1 MDTHLD
7 ELLTPAGV
15 ARLAGVT
22 AAAVR
27 NWESTGKLQVALR
40 TVGGVR
46 RPFGSAF
53 WHNSARAQVLR
64 SVVSPR
70 ILVK

>member
-1 MDTHLD
+1 MQQEVAVMDTHVD

-46 RPFGSAF
+46 LFERSAVDRF
-53 WHNSARAQVLR
+53 LAARGQRCAG
-64 SVVSPR
+64 
-70 ILVK
+70 